1 MEEIP
6 LFFIVFRGTV
16 LSGVSVVL
24 IYVSSIAN
32 QGHKL
37 DYLENC
43 GKLRLVEWYVLVRG
57 LNGDWLLFICRGCKI
72 VDSTSF
78 CMRLNLPLSQILK
91 YTFLE

>member
-6 LFFIVFRGTV
+6 LLFMVFKGTV

-37 DYLENC
+37 DHLENHS
-43 GKLRLVEWYVLVRG
+43 KLRPVEY
-57 LNGDWLLFICRGCKI
+57 
-72 VDSTSF
+72 
-78 CMRLNLPLSQILK
+78 
-91 YTFLE
+91 